1 MKHLFR
7 VINQSEPQQVPSQKA
22 ESGQVTK
29 STIVLQAFG
38 GKYENVYVC
47 TLFGNSATCKWYPG
61 ELVFASLR
69 FQAHEY
75 NGQWYQDIVVSEI
88 IAHKTER

>member
-22 ESGQVTK
+22 EGGQVTK

-88 IAHKTER
+88 VSTKK

>member
-1 MKHLFR
+1 MKNIFR
-7 VINQSEPQQVPSQKA
+7 VIHQSEPQQVPSQKA
-22 ESGQVTK
+22 EGGQVTK

-38 GKYENVYVC
+38 GRFENVYVC

-88 IAHKTER
+88 VSTKK